1 MNADMIGDMNWSGNM
16 KRGGDATRGRSGL
29 RAANTDWL
37 RALLRTAAI
46 TPASTRTLP
55 DVVDENAVLH
65 ADRPALLG
73 EADALTHGALGAL
86 SNRVSRWALG
96 EGLRPGDRVA
106 LMMANTPAYT
116 ALWIGLTRVGVVV
129 ALVNIEVVGAGL
141 RHCLAQAAPRCV
153 IVGADLLGAD
163 LLAVLGAAGLP
174 VVVHG
179 GDVEPHLHAP
189 HVRLDHAL
197 DPLSGAP
204 LAAGERPT
212 LTLKD
217 EALLVYT
224 SGTTG
229 PPKAARVSHLRVMMW
244 SQWFAGVM
252 DARPEDRLYDCLPM
266 YHSMGGVAA
275 VGSMLAAGGCV
286 IVRRGFSASRF
297 WGDVAASGATIF
309 QYIGE
314 LCRFLVAAPPGAAD
328 RVHRLRLCCGNGLR
342 GDVWP
347 AFEARFAIPR
357 IIEFYGATEGSF
369 SLFNLEG
376 KVGAIG
382 RVPSFMAHRSPIALA
397 RFDAG
402 TERPA
407 RGEDGFCVRCGTDE
421 AGEALGEIAAGID
434 RRFEGYTDADAT
446 REKILRDVF
455 APGDAWFRTG
465 DLMRRDAAGFY
476 YFVDRVGD
484 TFRWRAENVSC
495 AAVAEAVARCPGVA
509 GASAYGVTVPGTE
522 GRAGMAVVVV
532 ADGFDLAALRAH
544 LAATL
549 PRHARPLFL
558 RLASAVAM
566 TGTFKPR
573 KTDLVAEGF
582 DPARVAD
589 PLHFDDG
596 TRYVPLDAALHAA
609 IVSGAVR
616 L

>member
-1 MNADMIGDMNWSGNM
+1 MNRGADVT
-16 KRGGDATRGRSGL
+16 KGRSGM

-73 EADALTHGALGAL
+73 EADALTHGELGAL

-96 EGLRPGDRVA
+96 QGLHPGDRVA

-116 ALWIGLTRVGVVV
+116 ALWIGLTRVGAVV
-129 ALVNIEVVGAGL
+129 ALVNIDVVGAGL
-141 RHCLAQAAPRCV
+141 LHCLTQAAPRCV
-153 IVGADLLGAD
+153 IVGADLPGAD
-163 LLAVLGAAGLP
+163 RLAVIEDAGLP
-174 VVVHG
+174 IVVYG
-179 GDVEPHLHAP
+179 GDAEPHRHAP
-189 HVRLDHAL
+189 HARLDRAL
-197 DPLSGAP
+197 ESLSGAP
-204 LAAGERPT
+204 LASGERPH

-229 PPKAARVSHLRVMMW
+229 LPKAAHVSHLRVMMW
-244 SQWFAGVM
+244 SQWFAGIM

-266 YHSMGGVAA
+266 YHSIGGVAA

-297 WGDVAASGATIF
+297 WDDVAASGATIF

-314 LCRFLVAAPPGAAD
+314 LCRFRVAAPPGAAD
-328 RVHRLRLCCGNGLR
+328 RAPRSRLCCGNGLR

-347 AFEARFAIPR
+347 TFEARFAIPR

-382 RVPSFMAHRSPIALA
+382 RVPSFMAHRSPIALV
-397 RFDAG
+397 RFDAL

-434 RRFEGYTDADAT
+434 RRFEGYTDADAS

-476 YFVDRVGD
+476 FFVDRVGD

-495 AAVAEAVARCPGVA
+495 AAVTEAIARCPGVA
-509 GASAYGVTVPGTE
+509 GASVYGVAVPGVE
-522 GRAGMAVVVV
+522 GRAGMAVVV
-532 ADGFDLAALRAH
+532 AAEGFDLATLRAH

-558 RLASAVAM
+558 RVAGAVAM

>member
-1 MNADMIGDMNWSGNM
+1 MNRGADVT
-16 KRGGDATRGRSGL
+16 KGRSGM

-73 EADALTHGALGAL
+73 EADALTHGELGAL

-96 EGLRPGDRVA
+96 QGLHPGDRVA

-116 ALWIGLTRVGVVV
+116 ALWIGLTRVGAVV
-129 ALVNIEVVGAGL
+129 ALVNIDVVGAGL
-141 RHCLAQAAPRCV
+141 LHCLTQAAPRCV
-153 IVGADLLGAD
+153 IVGADLPGAD
-163 LLAVLGAAGLP
+163 RLAVIEDAGLP
-174 VVVHG
+174 IVVYG
-179 GDVEPHLHAP
+179 GDAEPHRHAP
-189 HVRLDHAL
+189 HARLDRAL
-197 DPLSGAP
+197 ESLSGAP
-204 LAAGERPT
+204 LASGERPH

-229 PPKAARVSHLRVMMW
+229 LPKAAHVSHLRVMMW
-244 SQWFAGVM
+244 SQWFAGIM

-266 YHSMGGVAA
+266 YHSIGGVAA

-297 WGDVAASGATIF
+297 WDDVAASGATIF

-328 RVHRLRLCCGNGLR
+328 RAHRIRLCCGNGLR

-347 AFEARFAIPR
+347 TVAARFAIPR

-382 RVPSFMAHRSPIALA
+382 RVPSFMAHRSPIALV
-397 RFDAG
+397 RFDAL

-434 RRFEGYTDADAT
+434 RRFEGYTDADAS

-476 YFVDRVGD
+476 FFVDRVGD

-495 AAVAEAVARCPGVA
+495 AAVTEAIARCPGVA
-509 GASAYGVTVPGTE
+509 GASVYGVAVPGVE
-522 GRAGMAVVVV
+522 GRAGMAVVV
-532 ADGFDLAALRAH
+532 AAEGFDLATLRAH

-558 RLASAVAM
+558 RVAGAVAM